1 MGKGLVG
8 HRPTRFMFGLGI
20 VQSSSTTET
29 GLRASRRN
37 EDELVSVDPQQVRP
51 LNEQLQADI
60 VRHEHVERALR
71 DRADHLRL
79 VLDASHIGVWEVDLK
94 SGLVTA
100 DERALRLLNLPPHSS
115 ALPVR
120 EFFRAVEANEAQAVD
135 AALHETMT
143 QGRRLEREFCLRRDG
158 QVTAVAIRACAT
170 FDERGKP
177 SRVVGTV
184 VDRTNLERHGVD
196 LVARA
201 RALDAMTD
209 GVLIT
214 SALDHDNPIV
224 YANPGFELLT
234 GYSPA
239 EVRGRNCRFLQGP
252 QTSRH
257 AVDEIRD
264 GLQTGAGVRVT
275 LLNYRKDGSTFWN
288 DLRITPL
295 KDSAGVTTHF
305 IGVQT
310 DVSDRHRVEQTLKQ
324 SEATALAASE
334 AKSEFL
340 ANMSHEIRT
349 PLTAVLGCA
358 DTLFPRLEREEHR
371 EVLQMIRNQGR
382 MLLGILNDILDLS
395 KIEAGRLDIHVEDC
409 SIVSVISEVRS
420 LLEPQAAEK
429 GIRLEAEYATRMP
442 ALMQT
447 DPLRV
452 RQILMNLVGNAI
464 KFTDVGTVT
473 IVSRCDRSTVP
484 AMLSIEVRDTG
495 IGIPP
500 ELLTTVFE
508 AFSQIQPALT
518 RRIGGTGL
526 GLTISQRLVRMLGG
540 HIGVVSRVGQGTV
553 FTVALPVVSSAPLLF
568 EQAQS
573 LADAADEQHR
583 SRDSIDVV
591 VPATVLVAEDTRGI
605 QFMIRRMLED
615 AGATVAVVDN
625 GERAVTEVLRA
636 QQSGQPFDV
645 VVMDMQMPIMTGFD
659 ATARLRSHGSRVPII
674 ALTAA
679 AMRGDREKC
688 LQSGCDEYLSK
699 PVDRHALLDA
709 VARQYNR
716 TAAQRAGF
724 PTPDDQLR

>member
-1 MGKGLVG
+1 
-8 HRPTRFMFGLGI
+8 
-20 VQSSSTTET
+20 
-29 GLRASRRN
+29 
-37 EDELVSVDPQQVRP
+37 VSVEPQKPRP
-51 LNEQLQADI
+51 LSEQLQADI
-60 VRHEHVERALR
+60 TRHEHVERALR

-79 VLDASHIGVWEVDLK
+79 VLDASQIGIWEVDLK
-94 SGLVTA
+94 SGLATI
-100 DERALRLLNLPPHSS
+100 DERAARLLRIPATHGPI
-115 ALPVR
+115 
-120 EFFRAVEANEAQAVD
+120 AVGQLFLAMPAAERVQFE
-135 AALHETMT
+135 AALNRAIS
-143 QGRRLEREFCLRRDG
+143 QGGRFEREFSLQEAGNLATVVARAS
-158 QVTAVAIRACAT
+158 VTLDDHGR
-170 FDERGKP
+170 P
-177 SRVVGTV
+177 SRLVGTL
-184 VDRTNLERHGVD
+184 VDRTQLQHSGVD
-196 LVARA
+196 VLVRA
-201 RALDAMTD
+201 RALDSTTD
-209 GVLIT
+209 GVLISVAT
-214 SALDHDNPIV
+214 APDFPIV
-224 YANPGFELLT
+224 YANTGFERLT
-234 GYSPA
+234 GYTTD
-239 EVRGRNCRFLQGP
+239 EIIGRSCRILQGA
-252 QTSRH
+252 QTDRN
-257 AVDEIRD
+257 AVATIRE
-264 GLQTGAGVRVT
+264 GLKAGTGSRVT
-275 LLNYRKDGSTFWN
+275 ILNYRKDGSTFWN
-288 DLRITPL
+288 DVRITPL
-295 KDSAGVTTHF
+295 KDAAGVVTHF
-305 IGVQT
+305 VGVQT
-310 DVSDRHRVEQTLKQ
+310 DVSDRYRVEQSLKQ
-324 SEATALAASE
+324 SEASALAASE

-429 GIRLEAEYATRMP
+429 GITLQTSYATRMP

-464 KFTDVGTVT
+464 KFTDAGAVT
-473 IVSRCDRSTVP
+473 MVARCDRSTSP
-484 AMLSIEVRDTG
+484 PMLSIEVRDTG

-540 HIGVVSRVGQGTV
+540 QISVVSQVGQGTV
-553 FTVALPVVSSAPLLF
+553 FTVSLPVRSSTPLLF
-568 EQAQS
+568 EQAES
-573 LADAADEQHR
+573 LAEAAAEQHR
-583 SRDSIDVV
+583 SRDSIDVI

-636 QQSGQPFDV
+636 QSSGRPFDV
-645 VVMDMQMPIMTGFD
+645 VIMDMQMPVMTGFD
-659 ATARLRSHGSRVPII
+659 ATTRLRAQGSRVPII

-679 AMRGDREKC
+679 AMRGDRERC
-688 LQSGCDEYLSK
+688 LESGCDEYLSK

-716 TAAQRAGF
+716 AAPQRAGF
-724 PTPDDQLR
+724 PFPDEPL